1 MKVNEGTIDKTI
13 RIAAGLAIII
23 GVGVVMHSW
32 WGVIGIVPLATGIAS
47 RCPMYSIIGISTCT
61 RTDANKG

>member
-1 MKVNEGTIDKTI
+1 MKVNEGIIDRTI

-32 WGVIGIVPLATGIAS
+32 WGLIGIVPLATGIAS
-47 RCPMYSIIGISTCT
+47 RCPMYSILGISTCAK
-61 RTDANKG
+61 TDATKS